1 MFNIFEKKNV
11 LNYIIIS
18 YKNCYNK
25 WKYVSY
31 HIEQTSVVK
40 DLMPLYTPRPG
51 ARCPGDELSGG
62 SKFRR
67 LSGVGF
73 QRLKI
78 MDITH
83 GVVYSIN

>member
-1 MFNIFEKKNV
+1 MKKNV

-67 LSGVGF
+67 LSSVGF